1 MIINDP
7 KMEILSEPVMANQK
21 LRIDAEAFTLI
32 NDKVK
37 LQENREKVERCM
49 TDILCAPNSIIDIDV
64 NDFTDLF
71 QEGGEIHVLDLSVDA
86 TKENRME
93 MLFEQI
99 RNNANSYEPYHH
111 VLVYFFVSEIHPL
124 LMEELQP
131 FSDWIASVPRKLT
144 VKWGMA
150 VQSGQELR
158 ATVILQ

>member
-1 MIINDP
+1 MYNSNKSIN
-7 KMEILSEPVMANQK
+7 
-21 LRIDAEAFTLI
+21 LI
-32 NDKVK
+32 NVKVMS
-37 LQENREKVERCM
+37 QENREKVERCM
-49 TDILCAPNSIIDIDV
+49 TDILYAPNSIIDIDV

-99 RNNANSYEPYHH
+99 RNNAINCEPYNH
-111 VLVYFFVSEIHPL
+111 VLVYFFVSESHPL
-124 LMEELQP
+124 LMAELQP

-150 VQSGQELR
+150 VQSSQEHR
-158 ATVILQ
+158 ATVLLQ

>member
-7 KMEILSEPVMANQK
+7 KTEILSEPVMANQK

-64 NDFTDLF
+64 NDITDLF
-71 QEGGEIHVLDLSVDA
+71 QKGGEIHTIETSTDA
-86 TKENRME
+86 TQENRMK
-93 MLFEQI
+93 MLVEQI
-99 RNNANSYEPYHH
+99 RKSANSYEPYSHI
-111 VLVYFFVSEIHPL
+111 LVYFFISESHPL

-131 FSDWIASVPRKLT
+131 FSEWIASVPRKLS

-150 VQSGQELR
+150 VQSCQELR
-158 ATVILQ
+158 AIVLVQ

>member
-1 MIINDP
+1 MYNSNKSIN
-7 KMEILSEPVMANQK
+7 
-21 LRIDAEAFTLI
+21 LI
-32 NDKVK
+32 NVKVK
-37 LQENREKVERCM
+37 SQDQREKVKKCM
-49 TDILCAPNSIIDIDV
+49 MNILFAPNSIIDIDV
-64 NDFTDLF
+64 NDITDLF
-71 QEGGEIHVLDLSVDA
+71 LEGGEIHVLDLSVDA

-158 ATVILQ
+158 ATVLLQ

>member
-37 LQENREKVERCM
+37 SQDQREKVKKCM
-49 TDILCAPNSIIDIDV
+49 MNILFAPNSIIDIDV

-71 QEGGEIHVLDLSVDA
+71 QEGGEIHVLDFSVDA

-99 RNNANSYEPYHH
+99 RNNAINCEPYNH
-111 VLVYFFVSEIHPL
+111 VLAYFFVSESHPL

-131 FSDWIASVPRKLT
+131 FNDWIASVPRKLS

-150 VQSGQELR
+150 VQSCQELR
-158 ATVILQ
+158 AIVLVQ